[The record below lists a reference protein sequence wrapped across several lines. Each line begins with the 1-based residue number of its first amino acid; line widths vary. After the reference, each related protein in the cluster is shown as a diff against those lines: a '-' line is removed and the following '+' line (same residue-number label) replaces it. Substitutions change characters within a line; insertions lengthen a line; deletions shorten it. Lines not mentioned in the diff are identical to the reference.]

1 MSSLIFAVEGKAETQ
16 GSTRAFM
23 PKGARFPIITSTN
36 PKLKAWRSRV
46 AMAALEA
53 MRESGFGF
61 IGEGPIRLDAAFY
74 FTPPKSKR
82 NVGKYKDT
90 RGDWDKYSRALSDAM
105 TGTVYRDDSQIAVAF
120 IEKLYGEIARTEV
133 IITTL

>member
-1 MSSLIFAVEGKAETQ
+1 MDSLVFAVDGKPETQ

-36 PKLKAWRSRV
+36 PKLKAWRTRV
-46 AMAALEA
+46 AAAALEA
-53 MRESGFGF
+53 MQESNFRF
-61 IGEGPIRLDAAFY
+61 IEDGPIRLDVAFY
-74 FTPPKSKR
+74 FVPPRSKR
-82 NVGKYKDT
+82 VGKYKDT

-120 IEKLYGEIARTEV
+120 VEKLYGEIARTEV
-133 IITTL
+133 IITAL